1 MCGLLQ
7 CILICRSAGG
17 GGETKK
23 NVNTT
28 EAPPSVDDA
37 MFFVQAVK
45 EEFKDRHPDKY
56 GLFLRIMDDFK
67 NQRIGIAEVTSSA
80 MALFRD
86 TPALALGFNT
96 FLPTGH
102 KINVQLDDLAAYLV
116 RDMSLNDDQ
125 YARGG

>member
-1 MCGLLQ
+1 MHS
-7 CILICRSAGG
+7 LICRPSVG

-23 NVNTT
+23 NVNP
-28 EAPPSVDDA
+28 PPSVDDA
-37 MFFVQAVK
+37 LFFVQAVK

-56 GLFLRIMDDFK
+56 CLFLRIMDDFK

-86 TPALALGFNT
+86 TPALALGFNM

-102 KINVQLDDLAAYLV
+102 KIHVQLDDLVAYLV

-125 YARGG
+125 QDGRG